1 MKKELTYGENLI
13 VARNQN
19 EIRELVST
27 KKRII
32 EDIEQSINELIKQNR
47 EILER

>member
-32 EDIEQSINELIKQNR
+32 EDIEQSINEFLKGDKHG
-47 EILER
+47 